1 MANNGVKRY
10 KGAVEYVMPQGLADS
25 YVKMYK
31 ETHSGK
37 KPADINKYLLSI
49 VNEEFGL
56 KTPCV
61 RVIVE

>member
-1 MANNGVKRY
+1 MANNGVKRQ
-10 KGAVEYVMPQGLADS
+10 KGTVEYIMPKALADS
-25 YVKMYK
+25 YVKIYK

-37 KPADINKYLLSI
+37 KPADVNKYLLNI
-49 VNEEFGL
+49 VNEEYGL